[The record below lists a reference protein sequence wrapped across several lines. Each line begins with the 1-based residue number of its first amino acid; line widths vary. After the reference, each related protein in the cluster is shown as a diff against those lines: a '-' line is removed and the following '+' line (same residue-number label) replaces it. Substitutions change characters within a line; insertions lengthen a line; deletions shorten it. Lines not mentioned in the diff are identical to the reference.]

1 MEKSESYEAIRG
13 FHAHIYYDGESR
25 GRAAGLRER
34 IEGNFNV
41 VMGRWRD
48 QPVGP
53 HPQAMYQ
60 IAFAPAEFARIVPWL
75 MLNRDGLV
83 VLVHPET
90 GDDYADHAE
99 HALWMGRKLDL
110 KLDFLRNL
118 PRR

>member
-1 MEKSESYEAIRG
+1 MENSEPSETIRG
-13 FHAHIYYDGESR
+13 FHAHIYYDDESR
-25 GRAAGLRER
+25 GRAAELRER

-60 IAFAPAEFARIVPWL
+60 VAFAPAEFARIVPWL
-75 MLNRDGLV
+75 MLNRNGLV
-83 VLVHPET
+83 ILVHPET
-90 GDDYADHAE
+90 GDDLADHAE
-99 HALWMGRKLDL
+99 HKLWMGRKLAL
-110 KLDFLRNL
+110 KLDFLRHL

>member
-1 MEKSESYEAIRG
+1 MENSEPSETIRG
-13 FHAHIYYDGESR
+13 FHAHIYYDDESR
-25 GRAAGLRER
+25 GRAAELRER

-60 IAFAPAEFARIVPWL
+60 VAFAPAEFARIVPWL
-75 MLNRDGLV
+75 MLNRNGLV
-83 VLVHPET
+83 ILVHPET
-90 GDDYADHAE
+90 GDDLADHAE
-99 HALWMGRKLDL
+99 HELWMGRKLAL
-110 KLDFLRNL
+110 KLDFLRHL

>member
-1 MEKSESYEAIRG
+1 MNHSPQTESIRG
-13 FHAHIYYDGESR
+13 YHAHIYYDTESR
-25 GRAAGLRER
+25 DRAATARAM
-34 IEGNFNV
+34 IEAKFTV

-53 HPQAMYQ
+53 HPKATYQ
-60 IAFAPAEFARIVPWL
+60 VAFAPAEFGRVVPWL
-75 MLNRDGLV
+75 MLNRGGLV

-99 HALWMGRKLDL
+99 HALWMGRKLEL

-118 PRR
+118 PPR